1 MRRRHRLSVA
11 LLLLVFAI
19 ASEAYWTDRLGL
31 AFKDDCQ
38 EHPLIVRG
46 WFAWAASWLGGR
58 KGVQVG
64 EACEQKET
72 RCPESRFVTGI
83 QVRYGRGRH
92 DRDSYDFNV
101 RCAKMWNGWLGLRFR
116 AKDHQQRE
124 AALCAG
130 GAGMTGVQVMRGR
143 REWGDADYYNF
154 RVKCAG
160 KREWGSPLGLAFDGL
175 RETRSATCRAGYTV
189 AGLRVTRAFQD
200 WGDLDMYE
208 FQLYCQDDEELR
220 SGGGG
225 GGAAAASAS
234 PSRRRPSAAARRA
247 RRRPKRGSPSCDH
260 RRMSC
265 NQKFM

>member
-1 MRRRHRLSVA
+1 MDGAPTAIERETSTRIHVASFDGSPILARRGSRVGGTCVRKCEAGSGGVADLAFSCVELVDRRSQMRRRHRLSVA

-19 ASEAYWTDRLGL
+19 ATDAYWTDRLGL

-101 RCAKMWNGWLGLRFR
+101 RCAKMWNGWLGLRFQRLHAERLQFAGLPPDFR
-116 AKDHQQRE
+116 A
-124 AALCAG
+124 A
-130 GAGMTGVQVMRGR
+130 
-143 REWGDADYYNF
+143 
-154 RVKCAG
+154 RVK
-160 KREWGSPLGLAFDGL
+160 
-175 RETRSATCRAGYTV
+175 
-189 AGLRVTRAFQD
+189 
-200 WGDLDMYE
+200 
-208 FQLYCQDDEELR
+208 
-220 SGGGG
+220 
-225 GGAAAASAS
+225 
-234 PSRRRPSAAARRA
+234 
-247 RRRPKRGSPSCDH
+247 KRGAYVGPFMAHHSISDL
-260 RRMSC
+260 RRMFDDVET
-265 NQKFM
+265 NV